1 MNRKQMI
8 EELTMFELEYLLS
21 NDDKHTLSEM
31 TDFFAEGGFNTWT
44 DEKLEVKYNELFGE
58 E

>member
-21 NDDKHTLSEM
+21 NDDKHTLSEV
-31 TDFFAEGGFNTWT
+31 TDFFAEGGFNRWT

>member
-1 MNRKQMI
+1 MI

-21 NDDKHTLSEM
+21 NDDKHTLSEV

>member
-21 NDDKHTLSEM
+21 NDDKHTLSEV